1 MSWTNIR
8 LILAREIRDQLRDR
22 RTLFMMAVLPILLY
36 PLLGMSF
43 LQISQFMHEH
53 PVSVAVFGA
62 ENLPPS
68 PRLLD
73 EDHFAASLFA
83 SADQVGLL
91 RVKLPPDRG
100 SHGKKEAIEA
110 AESGDYD
117 AVVFVPPDFAGQ
129 LERFHRL
136 MTAAR
141 QQSGEEKPRP
151 AGTSSRSRLPSGT
164 NAVLRGRQDLPAPA
178 VEVPKPEIFWS
189 KSSDKSQVASLR
201 LDQVFERWRRQIVLA
216 NLAAEGLPPAAAEPF
231 QWQKTDVAEE
241 TGREISPF
249 WPKLLPVMMLV
260 WALTG
265 AFYPAVDLCAGEK
278 ERGTLETLLSS
289 PAARGEI
296 VLGKL
301 ATIMLFSMI
310 TSLLNVLGMGLTGWL
325 ILGQIDGIGPPP
337 WGAAAWLLVALLPMS
352 LLFSALCLALATF
365 ARSTKEGQYYLMP
378 LLLVAM
384 PLVVLPMAPGVE
396 LNLGYSLIPVTGV
409 VLLLKTALE
418 GHYLLMLRFLPPV
431 LIVTAAGA
439 LLAIR
444 WAIEQFNS
452 EAVLFR
458 EGERLDVG
466 LWLHHLLQDRQP
478 TPTVAGAVFCGI
490 VILLVGFFMNFAAP
504 GVAEPDFN
512 GLVKQVLVSEL
523 AVILTPMLLMTVL
536 FTYRP
541 RQTLG
546 LRCPSAAGLAAAPLL
561 AVLLYP
567 AISLLRDAV
576 MEVYPVSEPVAKSL
590 GAVDQLLMRAPCWQ
604 VLLLVAVVPAVCEEL
619 AFRGFI
625 LSGFRHLGH
634 KWRAI
639 VYTAIFFGLTHQI
652 LQQSLIAGLVGIVI
666 GYVAVQ
672 SNSIF
677 PGILFHV
684 VNNSLAVLVARPMP
698 LPIATRPTPTLLH
711 DLLAR
716 RRPSSALLDFDRSQ
730 HAGGRAAAL
739 RFPPPVLAAIRG
751 RRSPGDD
758 SQGDPGRWLSF
769 PAGACGPA
777 TSLPASARRSPQAR

>member
-1 MSWTNIR
+1 MSWTNVR

-62 ENLPPS
+62 ENLPRW
-68 PRLLD
+68 PRLID
-73 EDHFAASLFA
+73 EDHFAASLFS
-83 SADQVGLL
+83 SAEQVGLL
-91 RVKLPPDRG
+91 RVKLLPGRG
-100 SHGKKEAIEA
+100 DPGKKEALQA

-117 AVVFVPPDFAGQ
+117 AVVFVPPDFARQ

-136 MTAAR
+136 MTAA
-141 QQSGEEKPRP
+141 QG
-151 AGTSSRSRLPSGT
+151 RSRLPSGT
-164 NAVLRGRQDLPAPA
+164 TAVLPGRQDLPA

-189 KSSDKSQVASLR
+189 ESSDKSQVASLR
-201 LDQVFERWRRQIVLA
+201 LEQVLEHWRRQIVLA
-216 NLAAEGLPPAAAEPF
+216 NLVAGGLPPAAAEPF
-231 QWQKTDVAEE
+231 QWQKTDVAVE

-278 ERGTLETLLSS
+278 ERGTLETLLCS

-301 ATIMLFSMI
+301 ATIMLFSMV

-337 WGAAAWLLVALLPMS
+337 WSATAWLLVALAPMS
-352 LLFSALCLALATF
+352 LLFSALCLALAAF

-378 LLLVAM
+378 LLLVTM

-418 GHYLLMLRFLPPV
+418 GHYLVMLRYLPPV
-431 LIVTAAGA
+431 LIVTGAGT

-444 WAIEQFNS
+444 WAIDQFNS

-458 EGERLDVG
+458 ESERLDVG
-466 LWLHHLLQDRQP
+466 LWLQHLLADRQP

-490 VILLVGFFMNFAAP
+490 VILLVRFFMTFAAS
-504 GVAEPDFN
+504 GAGEPDFDSLARQT
-512 GLVKQVLVSEL
+512 LVMEL
-523 AVILTPMLLMTVL
+523 AVIATPTLLMTAL
-536 FTYRP
+536 CTYSP

-546 LRCPSAAGLAAAPLL
+546 LRCPPVAALVAAPLL
-561 AVLLYP
+561 AVLLHP
-567 AISLLRDAV
+567 AISLLGEAV
-576 MEVYPVSEPVAKSL
+576 IQVYPVNEQVAASL
-590 GAVDQLLMRAPCWQ
+590 RAVEQSMLRAPCWQ
-604 VLLLVAVVPAVCEEL
+604 VLLLFAVAPAVCEEL

-639 VYTAIFFGLTHQI
+639 VYTSLFFGLTHAI
-652 LQQSLIAGLVGIVI
+652 LQQSLVACLVGIVI
-666 GYVAVQ
+666 GYLAVQ

-677 PGILFHV
+677 PAMLFHA
-684 VNNSLAVLVARPMP
+684 VNNSLAVARWPV
-698 LPIATRPTPTLLH
+698 LH
-711 DLLAR
+711 ELLAR
-716 RRPSSALLDFDRSQ
+716 D
-730 HAGGRAAAL
+730 AGHPLRFWIVTAIATLSAAL
-739 RFPPPVLAAIRG
+739 VLYGFHRLSWQRSEEEERRETILKAIHADG
-751 RRSPGDD
+751 
-758 SQGDPGRWLSF
+758 
-769 PAGACGPA
+769 
-777 TSLPASARRSPQAR
+777 

>member
-1 MSWTNIR
+1 MSWTNVR

-43 LQISQFMHEH
+43 LQISQFLHDH

-73 EDHFAASLFA
+73 EDHFAASLF
-83 SADQVGLL
+83 SNVDQVGLL
-91 RVKLPPDRG
+91 RVKPVPG
-100 SHGKKEAIEA
+100 GGKQGKKEALQA

-117 AVVFVPPDFAGQ
+117 AVVFVPADFAGQ

-136 MTAAR
+136 MTAGR
-141 QQSGEEKPRP
+141 
-151 AGTSSRSRLPSGT
+151 SRSRLPSGT
-164 NAVLRGRQDLPAPA
+164 LEGVPSGTAAGLPSGKTAVLPGRQDLPAI
-178 VEVPKPEIFWS
+178 EVPKPEIFWS
-189 KSSDKSQVASLR
+189 KASDKSQVASLR
-201 LDQVFERWRRQIVLA
+201 LDQVLEHWRREIVDV
-216 NLAAEGLPPAAAEPF
+216 NLAAGGLPASAVEPF
-231 QWQKTDVAEE
+231 DWHKTDVAEE
-241 TGREISPF
+241 TGREVSPF

-278 ERGTLETLLSS
+278 ERGTLETLLCS

-337 WGAAAWLLVALLPMS
+337 WGATAWLLAALVPMS
-352 LLFSALCLALATF
+352 LLFSALCLALAAF

-378 LLLVAM
+378 LLLVTM

-418 GHYLLMLRFLPPV
+418 GQYLLMLRYLPPV
-431 LIVTAAGA
+431 LIVTAVGT

-444 WAIEQFNS
+444 WAIDLFNS
-452 EAVLFR
+452 ESVLFR
-458 EGERLDVG
+458 ESERLDVG

-478 TPTVAGAVFCGI
+478 TPTVAAAVFCGI
-490 VILLVGFFMNFAAP
+490 VILLVRFFMTFAVSS
-504 GVAEPDFN
+504 VAEIDFET
-512 GLVKQVLVSEL
+512 LARQILVSAL
-523 AVILTPMLLMTVL
+523 AVILTPTLLMTAL
-536 FTYRP
+536 CTYRP

-546 LRCPSAAGLAAAPLL
+546 LRCPSAGALAAAPLL
-561 AVLLYP
+561 AVLLHP
-567 AISLLRDAV
+567 LIRLLEGAV
-576 MEVYPVSEPVAKSL
+576 MEVYKVSEPVAKSL
-590 GAVDQLLMRAPCWQ
+590 GAVEQILVRAPCWQ
-604 VLLLVAVVPAVCEEL
+604 VLLLIAVVPAVCEEL

-639 VYTAIFFGLTHQI
+639 VYTAIFFGLTHAI
-652 LQQSLIAGLVGIVI
+652 LQQSIMACLVGVVI
-666 GYVAVQ
+666 GYLAVQ

-677 PGILFHV
+677 PGMLFHA
-684 VNNSLAVLVARPMP
+684 VNNSLAVIVGRWP
-698 LPIATRPTPTLLH
+698 LLG

-716 RRPSSALLDFDRSQ
+716 DAG
-730 HAGGRAAAL
+730 HAVRFWILTAIGTLAAAL
-739 RFPPPVLAAIRG
+739 VLYGFHRMPWRQSEEEERREAILKAIRADG
-751 RRSPGDD
+751 
-758 SQGDPGRWLSF
+758 
-769 PAGACGPA
+769 
-777 TSLPASARRSPQAR
+777 

>member
-1 MSWTNIR
+1 MNWTNVR
-8 LILAREIRDQLRDR
+8 LILVREIRDQLRDR

-53 PVSVAVFGA
+53 PVSVAIFGA

-73 EDHFAASLFA
+73 GDHFAAPLFA
-83 SADQVGLL
+83 SAEQVSLL
-91 RVKLPPDRG
+91 RVKPVQSP
-100 SHGKKEAIEA
+100 GKRARKEAIEA
-110 AESGDYD
+110 AGSSDYD
-117 AVVFVPPDFAGQ
+117 AVVFVPPDFARQ
-129 LERFHRL
+129 LDRFQRQ

-141 QQSGEEKPRP
+141 QEGGKKRP
-151 AGTSSRSRLPSGT
+151 STPAI
-164 NAVLRGRQDLPAPA
+164 AVPA
-178 VEVPKPEIFWS
+178 PEIFWS
-189 KSSDKSQVASLR
+189 QGSDKSQVASLR
-201 LDQVFERWRRQIVLA
+201 LDQVLESWRRAIVLS
-216 NLAAEGLPPAAAEPF
+216 NLAAGGLPPAAAEPF
-231 QWQKTDVAEE
+231 QLRKTDVAEV
-241 TGREISPF
+241 TGREVSPF

-278 ERGTLETLLSS
+278 ERGTLETLLCS

-310 TSLLNVLGMGLTGWL
+310 TALLNVLGMSITGWL

-337 WGAAAWLLVALLPMS
+337 WSAVGWLLAALVPMS
-352 LLFSALCLALATF
+352 LLFSALCLALAAF

-378 LLLVAM
+378 LLLVTM

-418 GHYLLMLRFLPPV
+418 GHYLAMLPFLPPV
-431 LIVTAAGA
+431 LIVTAVGT

-444 WAIEQFNS
+444 WAIDQFNS

-458 EGERLDVG
+458 ESERLDVG

-490 VILLVGFFMNFAAP
+490 LILLVGFFMNFAAA
-504 GVAEPDFN
+504 GVAEIDFN
-512 GLVKQVLVSEL
+512 TLARQILISAL
-523 AVILTPMLLMTVL
+523 AVILTPTLLMTAL

-546 LRCPSAAGLAAAPLL
+546 LRCPPAVALVAAPLL
-561 AVLLYP
+561 AVLLHP
-567 AISLLRDAV
+567 LVRLLGDAV
-576 MEVYPVSEPVAKSL
+576 MGLYPVSEQVVKSL
-590 GAVDQLLMRAPCWQ
+590 DAVDQILLRAPCWQ
-604 VLLLVAVVPAVCEEL
+604 VLLMIAVVPAVCEEL

-639 VYTAIFFGLTHQI
+639 VYTSIFFGLTHSI
-652 LQQSLIAGLVGIVI
+652 LQQSLVACLVGIVI
-666 GYVAVQ
+666 GYLAVQ
-672 SNSIF
+672 SNSVF
-677 PGILFHV
+677 PGMLFHV
-684 VNNSLAVLVARPMP
+684 VNNSLAVLVGRSMVLHNLFARDAGHP
-698 LPIATRPTPTLLH
+698 LRFWLVAALCTL
-711 DLLAR
+711 
-716 RRPSSALLDFDRSQ
+716 
-730 HAGGRAAAL
+730 AAAM
-739 RFPPPVLAAIRG
+739 VLYVFHRLPWQRSEEEERRETILQAIRADG
-751 RRSPGDD
+751 
-758 SQGDPGRWLSF
+758 
-769 PAGACGPA
+769 
-777 TSLPASARRSPQAR
+777 

>member
-100 SHGKKEAIEA
+100 NQGKKEALAA

-141 QQSGEEKPRP
+141 QQGGEEKPRP
-151 AGTSSRSRLPSGT
+151 AGASSRSRLPSGT
-164 NAVLRGRQDLPAPA
+164 AVVLPGRQDLPAAPA
-178 VEVPKPEIFWS
+178 VEVPKPEILWS

-201 LDQVFERWRRQIVLA
+201 LDQVFEHWRRQIVLA
-216 NLAAEGLPPAAAEPF
+216 NLAAGGLPPAAAEPF

-310 TSLLNVLGMGLTGWL
+310 TALLNVLGMGLTGWL
-325 ILGQIDGIGPPP
+325 ILGRIDGIGPPP
-337 WGAAAWLLVALLPMS
+337 WGAAVWLLVALVPMS
-352 LLFSALCLALATF
+352 LLFSALCLALAAF

-378 LLLVAM
+378 LLLVTM

-431 LIVTAAGA
+431 LMVTAAGA

-444 WAIEQFNS
+444 WAIDQFNS
-452 EAVLFR
+452 ESVLFR
-458 EGERLDVG
+458 ESERLDVG

-490 VILLVGFFMNFAAP
+490 VILLVGFFMTFAIAASAELDFTILAKQIL
-504 GVAEPDFN
+504 VA
-512 GLVKQVLVSEL
+512 EL
-523 AVILTPMLLMTVL
+523 AVIATPTLLMTVL
-536 FTYRP
+536 CTYRP

-546 LRCPSAAGLAAAPLL
+546 LRCPSAAALAAAPLL
-561 AVLLYP
+561 AVLLHP
-567 AISLLRDAV
+567 LISLLRDTV
-576 MEVYPVSEPVAKSL
+576 MELYPVSEQVARSL
-590 GAVDQLLMRAPCWQ
+590 GAVEQLLLRAPCWQ

-639 VYTAIFFGLTHQI
+639 VFTSIFFGLTHQI
-652 LQQSLIAGLVGIVI
+652 LQQSLVACLVGIVI
-666 GYVAVQ
+666 GYLAVQ

-677 PGILFHV
+677 PAMLFHV
-684 VNNSLAVLVARPMP
+684 VNNSLAVVVARST
-698 LPIATRPTPTLLH
+698 ILH

-716 RRPSSALLDFDRSQ
+716 D
-730 HAGGRAAAL
+730 AGYPT
-739 RFPPPVLAAIRG
+739 RFWILTAVSTLAASLVLYGFHRLPWQKSEEEERREAILKAIRADG
-751 RRSPGDD
+751 
-758 SQGDPGRWLSF
+758 
-769 PAGACGPA
+769 
-777 TSLPASARRSPQAR
+777 